1 MSPPRIK
8 VRGAGRAKGIPTGYI
23 LGRTSP
29 GTGDVELLNSVGQR
43 QAGIAGVGQVAAAD
57 AATGFGFSIGGL
69 PTDNEFIGSA
79 TYPTNVT
86 FASGDGSVV
95 SGFPAASTAVMNIKA
110 PDPTTGLPVV
120 VGTLTWAAG
129 SKTAVIAW
137 SGGSYTLLAG
147 KALSLYAPTPV
158 DASLGDISG
167 TVNGTKS

>member
-23 LGRTSP
+23 LGRTSD
-29 GTGDVELLNSVGQR
+29 GTGDVELLNLTELR
-43 QAGIAGVGQVAAAD
+43 KAGIAPVGQVAAAD
-57 AATGFGFSIGGL
+57 ALTGFGFFCGGL
-69 PTDNEFIGSA
+69 PLDNELLGSA
-79 TYPTNVT
+79 SYPNDVS
-86 FASGDGSVV
+86 FASGDGSVTA
-95 SGFPAASTAVMNIKA
+95 GFAAAATAVMNLKA

-120 VGTLTWAAG
+120 VGTFTFAAG

-137 SGGSYTLLAG
+137 TGGTYVLKAG
-147 KALSLYAPTPV
+147 KVLSLYAPTPV